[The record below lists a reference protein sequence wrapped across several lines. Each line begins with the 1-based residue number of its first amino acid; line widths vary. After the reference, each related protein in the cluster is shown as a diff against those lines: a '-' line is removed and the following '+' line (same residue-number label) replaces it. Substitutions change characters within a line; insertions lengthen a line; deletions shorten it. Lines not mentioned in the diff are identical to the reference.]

1 MSVEKIIEILK
12 TAIESN
18 DWDLIKELLETLRYE
33 GEHDENDFYQKKMAS
48 KSNELQELR
57 KKFLEKQIRKIR
69 TNFRKNEKL

>member
-33 GEHDENDFYQKKMAS
+33 GEHDENGFSEYLDLD
-48 KSNELQELR
+48 N
-57 KKFLEKQIRKIR
+57 
-69 TNFRKNEKL
+69 